1 MEFIGF
7 PNFSV
12 PTWGFWLLNHL
23 AVVVT
28 RFSLYES
35 PEATEKKEIHH
46 HYTCPKINAK
56 GNSS

>member
-1 MEFIGF
+1 MRNNGFRLMEFIGF

-46 HYTCPKINAK
+46 H
-56 GNSS
+56 